1 MPTES
6 WSCAISAGSAPS
18 AAASAAADRAAV
30 EAAIDTVRQR
40 DLIRLPATI
49 SEAIR
54 YSLGGGGKRLR
65 GMLLLSAYHAAGGR
79 ADASALA
86 AAIEIIHAYSLV
98 HDDLPCMDDDDM
110 RRGRRSAHREFGVP
124 EATAAG
130 AAMIPLAAMV
140 AHRAGRDLRLPGH
153 DCCTIVKVL
162 MQSAGAGGMIGGQL
176 LDLEGEG
183 KAHSREE
190 LDAIHSAKTGALIAA
205 SVQIGGVAAGASR
218 DRLASLERFGTCI
231 GLAFQIMDDVL
242 DVTSSTDKLGK
253 IAGRDR
259 ELGKSTYPDLL
270 GVDGAIAEAGALVA
284 DGCAALRDNE
294 LLTPGLASLASFI
307 VSRSH

>member
-1 MPTES
+1 VPTES

-18 AAASAAADRAAV
+18 AAASADRAAV
-30 EAAIDTVRQR
+30 EAAIDAVRQR

-49 SEAIR
+49 NETIR

-86 AAIEIIHAYSLV
+86 AAVEIIHAYSLV

-130 AAMIPLAAMV
+130 AAMIPLAVIV

-153 DCCTIVKVL
+153 DCCTIVKLL

-183 KAHSREE
+183 KAHSRED
-190 LDAIHSAKTGALIAA
+190 LDAIHRAKTGALIVA
-205 SVQIGGVAAGASR
+205 SVRIGGVAAGASR
-218 DRLASLERFGTCI
+218 DRLAALERYGTCI

-242 DVTSSTDKLGK
+242 DVISSTDKLGK
-253 IAGRDR
+253 TAGRDR
-259 ELGKSTYPDLL
+259 ELGKSTYPGLL
-270 GVDGAIAEAGALVA
+270 GVDGAIAEARALVA

-294 LLTPGLASLASFI
+294 LLTPELESLASFI